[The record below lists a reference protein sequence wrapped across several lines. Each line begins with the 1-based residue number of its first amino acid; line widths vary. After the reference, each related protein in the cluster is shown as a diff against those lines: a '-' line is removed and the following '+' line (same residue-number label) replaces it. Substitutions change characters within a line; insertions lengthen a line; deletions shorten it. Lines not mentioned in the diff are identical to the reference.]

1 MRTVLTNFDKR
12 KFLSFL
18 KFFCLILKV
27 SAPVH
32 MNIQSPQPQYE
43 QNPNRLELNAW
54 NNQAYGL
61 EIQPRPQEPVSKDG
75 ISGLKGKLYEQ
86 PSASNT
92 SKSSINIVSSHD
104 NHLFNNRSA
113 QQIILNTSS
122 HQSKPNEIQIQPQQ
136 QQHTV
141 QFQIQPK
148 QTEATI
154 QPRKQGS
161 GAIQYQIFDD
171 DDIAASDI

>member
-1 MRTVLTNFDKR
+1 MTL
-12 KFLSFL
+12 
-18 KFFCLILKV
+18 V

-32 MNIQSPQPQYE
+32 MNIQSPPPYE
-43 QNPNRLELNAW
+43 QNPSRLDLNAW
-54 NNQAYGL
+54 NNPNKSQL
-61 EIQPRPQEPVSKDG
+61 EMQPRQQDPVSKDG
-75 ISGLKGKLYEQ
+75 ISSLKGKLYEQ
-86 PSASNT
+86 PPTNNT

-122 HQSKPNEIQIQPQQ
+122 SQSKPNEIQIQPM

-148 QTEATI
+148 QAEAASATP
-154 QPRKQGS
+154 QKQGS